1 MAARKVKARRGL
13 GITDLGIRD
22 IARKGHIMNNK
33 EFDKKVREL
42 MEVHSEVPPIG
53 SWDLIESALL
63 QKKSAKMLYFRR
75 ALYTTVAVAASLVL
89 LLVLNRNQVD
99 STDSIKVVE
108 QNGTIANLE
117 SESTVQES
125 SLHEKPLQESSLHE
139 KPLQES
145 FLHEKPLQ
153 ETSNNKHTPTG
164 HVLNASTKE
173 KVLIDVQE
181 LLEEL
186 VMVEEPVV
194 ANQQIEQAAK
204 EIEVEKS
211 IAPPKSKSQFAYP
224 PIEDYKRISRKKNT
238 PLMAFATNLTPS
250 SGSNSVLL
258 MAMSQAQGGL
268 AANDVV
274 STIQKAYVP
283 QEVISNTKF
292 IMPVSVGVQF
302 QMPISKLLSVGLGV
316 NYTMLFSN
324 YDALSR
330 QETRQTQQTLHYI
343 GVPLNLYT
351 TFMQKDNIRLYAM
364 GGVTLEKGLYAFY
377 RVSENGIR
385 RSRGEYI
392 EGMQLSVTGG
402 LGVELAV
409 SNSTGLYFDPSIAY
423 YFDNNQ
429 PVSIRTAQPLQFKF
443 ELGFR
448 FHL

>member
-1 MAARKVKARRGL
+1 MASRKVKARRGL
-13 GITDLGIRD
+13 GIIDLGIID
-22 IARKGHIMNNK
+22 IARKGHIMSNK

-89 LLVLNRNQVD
+89 LLVLNRSQVD

-108 QNGTIANLE
+108 QNGAIANLANE
-117 SESTVQES
+117 TPVQEKPVQENY
-125 SLHEKPLQESSLHE
+125 LHEKPLQEA
-139 KPLQES
+139 
-145 FLHEKPLQ
+145 
-153 ETSNNKHTPTG
+153 SNNKHTHAG
-164 HVLNASTKE
+164 QALNASTKE

-186 VMVEEPVV
+186 VMVEEPVL

-204 EIEVEKS
+204 ETEVEKS
-211 IAPPKSKSQFAYP
+211 IAPAQSKSQFAYP

-238 PLMAFATNLTPS
+238 PLVALATNLTPS

-274 STIQKAYVP
+274 STVQKAYVP

-292 IMPVSVGVQF
+292 IMPVSIGVQF

-385 RSRGEYI
+385 RSSGESI

>member
-125 SLHEKPLQESSLHE
+125 SLHEKPLQEA
-139 KPLQES
+139 
-145 FLHEKPLQ
+145 
-153 ETSNNKHTPTG
+153 SNNKHTPTG

-224 PIEDYKRISRKKNT
+224 PIEEYRRISRKKNT
-238 PLMAFATNLTPS
+238 PLVALATNLTPS

-351 TFMQKDNIRLYAM
+351 TFMQKDNIRLYFM

-385 RSRGEYI
+385 RSRGESI

>member
-117 SESTVQES
+117 SESTVQE
-125 SLHEKPLQESSLHE
+125 KPVQESSLHE
-139 KPLQES
+139 KPLQEA
-145 FLHEKPLQ
+145 
-153 ETSNNKHTPTG
+153 SNNKDTPAG
-164 HVLNASTKE
+164 QALNASTKE

-224 PIEDYKRISRKKNT
+224 PIEEYRRISRKKNT
-238 PLMAFATNLTPS
+238 PLVALATNLTPS

-274 STIQKAYVP
+274 STVQKAYVP

-351 TFMQKDNIRLYAM
+351 TFMQKDNIRLYFM

>member
-117 SESTVQES
+117 SESTVQE
-125 SLHEKPLQESSLHE
+125 KPVQESSLHE
-139 KPLQES
+139 KPLQEA
-145 FLHEKPLQ
+145 
-153 ETSNNKHTPTG
+153 SNNKDTPAG
-164 HVLNASTKE
+164 QALNASTKE
-173 KVLIDVQE
+173 KVLIDAQE

-204 EIEVEKS
+204 EIEIEKS
-211 IAPPKSKSQFAYP
+211 IAPAQSKSKFAYP

-292 IMPVSVGVQF
+292 IMPVSIGVQF

-324 YDALSR
+324 HDALSR

-377 RVSENGIR
+377 RVSENGVR
-385 RSRGEYI
+385 RSHGESI